1 MNLLVITTYYQ
12 PDGGPSAPLYAMLC
26 EALVRRGCNVT
37 VIAAVPHY
45 PTGRVL
51 ENFKGWRACRSVE
64 NDVEVIRV
72 PVPSLD
78 RSNLVFRMIQFLC
91 FQVGACLLG
100 LRRGFDV
107 LLVSNPALE
116 AGLPFAVLAVL
127 RRKPAVF
134 SVHDVYPDAGVTLGI
149 FRHRAVIAMVA
160 AMERFC
166 LYHSARVRILSES
179 FVGGLKALGTPDEKM
194 VLIYD
199 WVDTNLVRPLPRKNS
214 FSQTH
219 NLDDRFVV
227 LYAGNLGLSQGLD
240 TVLKAARH
248 LKDKSDVLFLFVGDG
263 AGRSQLQAEAA
274 GMSNVHFLP
283 YQSREHLPEMLASAD
298 VSLVVLKRGIGS
310 ISLPSKLFS
319 ILASGRPVL
328 ASVDENSD
336 TCKLIHSS
344 QAGLCVEPEN
354 PEQLAD
360 AILSLR
366 DDPSRREKMGLDG
379 RTWAEK
385 YHSPQSAAEQFE
397 QLFAYVMRGKK

>member
-1 MNLLVITTYYQ
+1 MKYLVITLYYL
-12 PDGGPSAPLYAMLC
+12 PDGGPSAPLFAMLC
-26 EALVRRGCNVT
+26 QALVKKGHDVT
-37 VIAAVPHY
+37 VISSVPHY
-45 PTGRVL
+45 PSGRVPVEFAGWKVRRTD
-51 ENFKGWRACRSVE
+51 ENGVK
-64 NDVEVIRV
+64 VIRV

-78 RSNLVFRMIQFLC
+78 RANLALRLWQFVC
-91 FQVGACLLG
+91 YQVGVTLVG
-100 LRRGFDV
+100 LSLDYDA
-107 LLVSNPALE
+107 LLVCNPALE
-116 AGLPFAVLAVL
+116 VGIPFAVLSVL
-127 RRKPAVF
+127 RRKPAIF

-199 WVDTNLVRPLPRKNS
+199 WVDTNLIRPLPRKNS
-214 FSQTH
+214 FSRTH

-263 AGRSQLQAEAA
+263 AGRSQLQAEAV

-283 YQSREHLPEMLASAD
+283 YQLREHLPEMLACAD
-298 VSLVVLKRGIGS
+298 ISLVVLKQGIGS

-328 ASVDENSD
+328 ASMDENSD
-336 TCKLIHSS
+336 TCKLVHSS

-354 PEQLAD
+354 PMQLAD

-366 DDPSRREKMGLDG
+366 DDPLRRAQMGENG
-379 RTWAEK
+379 RNWAEQH
-385 YHSPQSAAEQFE
+385 HSPQSAAERFE
-397 QLFAYVMRGKK
+397 QLFLEVLGN